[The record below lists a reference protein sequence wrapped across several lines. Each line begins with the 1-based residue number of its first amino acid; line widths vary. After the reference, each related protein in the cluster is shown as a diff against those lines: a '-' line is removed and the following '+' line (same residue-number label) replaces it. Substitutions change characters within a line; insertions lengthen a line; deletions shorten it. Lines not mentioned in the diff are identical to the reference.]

1 METTLNTNEKRL
13 HFLAKH
19 KIDSNSKSEKKK
31 KLNHKKNGLN
41 VENWVV
47 LKREKQKK
55 RGLKKPQNEKL
66 MYCYVYF

>member
-31 KLNHKKNGLN
+31 KIKSQKK
-41 VENWVV
+41 WVKCRE
-47 LKREKQKK
+47 LGCFEKREEAKEK
-55 RGLKKPQNEKL
+55 RLKKTSK
-66 MYCYVYF
+66 